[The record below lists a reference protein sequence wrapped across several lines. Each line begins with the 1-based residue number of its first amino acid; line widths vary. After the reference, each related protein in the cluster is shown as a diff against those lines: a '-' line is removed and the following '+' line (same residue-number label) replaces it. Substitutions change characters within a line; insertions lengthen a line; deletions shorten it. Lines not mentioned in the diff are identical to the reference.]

1 MQARPVK
8 IVAMTREH
16 FRHARRA
23 FTLIELL
30 VVVAIIAILASMLL
44 PGIAKAKAKAQQVH
58 CISNLRQLGVIW
70 NLYTSDNN
78 DSFSPGDS
86 VGWARGEWVKALQD
100 HYRRKPEIL
109 LCPIAKARRG
119 PGARETKTAVTAMAM
134 EYGGPQTCFNFPL
147 TDSTT
152 RSSLLASYGINNW
165 VYNPAP
171 NVTAIQGRP
180 TRFNWR
186 KITAPNPTEIPL
198 FADSMWRG
206 GGPDHVE
213 RPPAFN
219 GQWSGAEA
227 EFHHF
232 AMARHG
238 RGINV
243 LFFDGSTRNVRAIHL
258 WRLKWHREFDT
269 AYHARVNFPAWM
281 K

>member
-1 MQARPVK
+1 
-8 IVAMTREH
+8 MTRRELP
-16 FRHARRA
+16 ARGAA

-44 PGIAKAKAKAQQVH
+44 PGIAKAKGKAQQAH
-58 CISNLRQLGVIW
+58 CISNLRQWGVIW

-78 DSFSPGDS
+78 DSFSAGDS

-109 LCPIAKARRG
+109 ICPVAKMRRDPG
-119 PGARETKTAVTAMAM
+119 PREAKVVATAANAVAW
-134 EYGGPQTCFNFPL
+134 GGPQTAYDFPM
-147 TDSTT
+147 TDLPT
-152 RSSLLASYGINNW
+152 RNRLVASYGINNW
-165 VYNPAP
+165 VYDPRAG
-171 NVTAIQGRP
+171 VSAIQGRP
-180 TRFNWR
+180 ARFHWR
-186 KITAPNPTEIPL
+186 KITVPKPTEVPL

-206 GGPDHVE
+206 GGPHHTE

-219 GQWSGAEA
+219 GEWVGAGA

-232 AMARHG
+232 AMSRHG
-238 RGINV
+238 RGINA
-243 LFFDGSTRNVRAIHL
+243 LFFDGSARNVRAMHL

-269 AYHARVNFPAWM
+269 AYHARINFPAWM

>member
-1 MQARPVK
+1 MDG
-8 IVAMTREH
+8 MTRELL
-16 FRHARRA
+16 RRARRA

-44 PGIAKAKAKAQQVH
+44 PGIAKAKGKAQQIH
-58 CISNLRQLGVIW
+58 CISNLRQWGVIW
-70 NLYTSDNN
+70 NLYTGDNN
-78 DSFSPGDS
+78 DSFSPGDA
-86 VGWARGEWVKALQD
+86 VGWARGEWVKALHD

-109 LCPIAKARRG
+109 VCPVAKARRG
-119 PGARETKTAVTAMAM
+119 PGPRETKVALTAANAV
-134 EYGGPQTCFNFPL
+134 EYGGPQTCYNFPL

-152 RSSLLASYGINNW
+152 RRSLLASYGINNW
-165 VYNPAP
+165 VYNPASS
-171 NVTAIQGRP
+171 VTAIQGRP

-186 KITAPNPTEIPL
+186 KITVPNPSEIPL

-213 RPPAFN
+213 RPPTFN
-219 GQWSGAEA
+219 GEWLGAGA

-243 LFFDGSTRNVRAIHL
+243 LFFDGSARNVRAMHL

-269 AYHARVNFPAWM
+269 GYYSRMNFPAWM

>member
-1 MQARPVK
+1 
-8 IVAMTREH
+8 MTRQSSK
-16 FRHARRA
+16 AARA

-44 PGIAKAKAKAQQVH
+44 PGIARAKAKAQQAH
-58 CISNLRQLGVIW
+58 CISNLRQWGVIW

-78 DSFSPGDS
+78 DWFSVGNS

-109 LCPIAKARRG
+109 QCPVAKARRG
-119 PGARETKTAVTAMAM
+119 PGAREIKVPLNAPNAV
-134 EYGGPQTCFNFPL
+134 EWGGPRTSYDFPM
-147 TDSTT
+147 TDMTT
-152 RSSLLASYGINNW
+152 RRRLIASYGINNW

-171 NVTAIQGRP
+171 NVSAIQGRP
-180 TRFNWR
+180 TRFHWR
-186 KITAPNPTEIPL
+186 KISVPNPTEIPL

-213 RPPAFN
+213 RPPSFN
-219 GQWSGAEA
+219 GEWVGAGA

-238 RGINV
+238 RGINL
-243 LFFDGSTRNVRAIHL
+243 LFFDGSARNVRAMHL

-269 AYHARVNFPAWM
+269 AYHTRITFPAWM